1 MSRYQVDVVGFT
13 TPVSGPEVEAG
24 KVAFSDWPAFCE
36 RLKNLKGANCPSGI
50 KLDFSTHEAA
60 EGAKTALADPTHA
73 PGNVS
78 GQAQPKN

>member
-13 TPVSGPEVEAG
+13 TPVSGPEVEVG

-36 RLKNLKGANCPSGI
+36 RLKNLKGANSPVGL
-50 KLDFSTHEAA
+50 KLDFPSHEAA
-60 EGAKTALADPTHA
+60 EGAKTALADPAHG

-78 GQAQPKN
+78 GQVHPKT